1 MLMAVSPDYLDMV
14 LEMLSP
20 TLDVTP
26 KRMFGGVGLYCGGYF
41 FALID
46 DDTLFLK
53 ADATTRGDFEARGSQ
68 AFMPPGNKAS
78 MGYFSAPPELFDDPD
93 ELGAWAR
100 RSVDVAMRAKAK

>member
-1 MLMAVSPDYLDMV
+1 MAVSPDFLDMI

-20 TLDVTP
+20 SMEVTP

-53 ADATTRGDFEARGSQ
+53 ADDANRPDFQANGSQ
-68 AFMPPGNKAS
+68 PFMPPGNKAS
-78 MGYFSAPPELFDDPD
+78 MGYFSAPAELMDDPE
-93 ELGAWAR
+93 ELAVWAR
-100 RSVDVAMRAKAK
+100 RSVEVAMRAKAK